1 MKRMILFALFLNA
14 AILGVIALELV
25 ALAGGDD
32 APTAAVPG
40 ATTGDGARDIGD
52 AVYLWRWLFN
62 GGDEP
67 VPVAC
72 AQAGPVL
79 TAEQAEILSHLSLVQ
94 IPIDNQGTLA
104 PTIRITGVN
113 LQLVNGMGSSWG
125 NDAGN
130 VWDSSTH
137 RTNGRGNLVIGYQ
150 ENRTDDGVGDTDDS
164 NYRTG
169 SHNLVV
175 GAMNNYWSWG
185 GLIVGARNATG
196 GWLSTVAGGYN
207 NIANGEAAVVSGG
220 DSNYAIGRAA
230 TVSGGWGNSAE
241 ARGSTVCGGGGNF
254 AYGEF
259 SFIGGGRNN
268 TAHGDYSVV
277 GGGSRNTSNRDM
289 GFLIG
294 GNNVND

>member
-25 ALAGGDD
+25 ALAGGDED
-32 APTAAVPG
+32 PTAAVNG
-40 ATTGDGARDIGD
+40 DTNGDGARDIGD
-52 AVYLWRWLFN
+52 AVYLLRWLFN

-79 TAEQAEILSHLSLVQ
+79 TAEQAEILSHLSLAQV
-94 IPIDNQGTLA
+94 PIDNQGTLV
-104 PTIRITGVN
+104 PTIIITGAN

-125 NDAGN
+125 DSAGD
-130 VWDSSTH
+130 VWNPSTH
-137 RTNGRGNLVIGYQ
+137 RTNGLGNLIIGYQ
-150 ENRTDDGVGDTDDS
+150 ENRTDDGVGDTDDG

-185 GLIVGARNATG
+185 GLVVGARNAMG

-268 TAHGDYSVV
+268 TANGDHSVV

-294 GNNVND
+294 GDNVND

>member
-25 ALAGGDD
+25 ALAGGGEDPVAEVNGD
-32 APTAAVPG
+32 TN
-40 ATTGDGARDIGD
+40 GDGTRDISD
-52 AVYLWRWLFN
+52 AVYLLRWLFN

-67 VPVAC
+67 VPVAR
-72 AQAGPVL
+72 AQEGPSL
-79 TAEQAEILSHLSLVQ
+79 TAEQAQILSHLSLVQ
-94 IPIDNQGTLA
+94 IPMGNQGNQA

-113 LQLVNGMGSSWG
+113 LQLVNGMDSTWG
-125 NDAGN
+125 DETAE
-130 VWDSSTH
+130 VWNPSFH
-137 RTNGRGNLVIGYQ
+137 RTNGLGNLIIGYQ
-150 ENRTDDGVGDTDDS
+150 EERFDDGVGDTDDG

-175 GAMNNYWSWG
+175 GGMNNYWSWG
-185 GLIVGARNATG
+185 GLVVGARNSVG

-207 NIANGEAAVVSGG
+207 NIANGEGATVSGG
-220 DSNYAIGRAA
+220 QSNYAIGRAA

-268 TAHGDYSVV
+268 TANGDHSVV

-289 GFLIG
+289 GFVIG
-294 GNNVND
+294 GENVND

>member
-1 MKRMILFALFLNA
+1 M
-14 AILGVIALELV
+14 
-25 ALAGGDD
+25 
-32 APTAAVPG
+32 
-40 ATTGDGARDIGD
+40 
-52 AVYLWRWLFN
+52 
-62 GGDEP
+62 
-67 VPVAC
+67 PVAC

-79 TAEQAEILSHLSLVQ
+79 TAEQAEILSHLSLAQV
-94 IPIDNQGTLA
+94 PIDNQGTLV
-104 PTIRITGVN
+104 PTITITGAN

-125 NDAGN
+125 DSEGD
-130 VWDSSTH
+130 VWNPSTH
-137 RTNGRGNLVIGYQ
+137 RTNGLGNLIIGYQ
-150 ENRTDDGVGDTDDS
+150 ENRTDDGVGDTDDG

-185 GLIVGARNATG
+185 GLIVGARNSMG
-196 GWLSTVAGGYN
+196 GWLSTVAGGFN

-268 TAHGDYSVV
+268 TANGDHSVV

-294 GNNVND
+294 GDNVND

>member
-25 ALAGGDD
+25 ALAGGGEDPVAEVNGD
-32 APTAAVPG
+32 TN
-40 ATTGDGARDIGD
+40 GDGTRDISD
-52 AVYLWRWLFN
+52 AVYLLRWLFN

-67 VPVAC
+67 VPVAR
-72 AQAGPVL
+72 AQEGPAL

-94 IPIDNQGTLA
+94 IPMDNQGNQA

-113 LQLVNGMGSSWG
+113 LQLVNGMDSTWG
-125 NDAGN
+125 DETAE
-130 VWDSSTH
+130 VWNPSAH
-137 RTNGRGNLVIGYQ
+137 RTNGLGNLIIGYQ
-150 ENRTDDGVGDTDDS
+150 EERFDDGVGDTDDG

-175 GAMNNYWSWG
+175 GGMNNYWSWG
-185 GLIVGARNATG
+185 GLVVGARNSVG

-207 NIANGEAAVVSGG
+207 NIANGEAATVSGG

-268 TAHGDYSVV
+268 TANGDHSVV

-294 GNNVND
+294 GENVND